1 MTARLASRGAL
12 AARFATWSDR
22 PTIVAIAAM
31 NAITGLAV
39 LILLGP
45 ASFGADAATYRDC
58 ALAAAGGGACGFL
71 YSPLMAITARPLTLV
86 SPPAA
91 GVAMTLIGLSVLAA
105 GVALETRG
113 RDRPD
118 RLLVGLAA
126 LSFAPV
132 VYDLLLGQITLL
144 IAGSVYLVVRRP
156 DGIRNGV
163 PLGVVLAL
171 APKPLLG
178 PVLVWMLVWRRRGL
192 AGAVIAALALTGL
205 GFVVAGPDAYRQ
217 WLGVL
222 TGAGSASVSGTF
234 ALSLSGS
241 FSLWPLD
248 PARLT
253 IAVTVVA
260 ATGWAI
266 IRDPSRGFVCA
277 LLAGLLLAPYTG
289 LYAAAILLLAVTP
302 ALAFAP
308 RATRVLALVANP
320 VIALALGL
328 VAWCIAALVACVP
341 RHPGREPHPA
351 VLDSADA

>member
-1 MTARLASRGAL
+1 MTASLVTRGAL

-22 PTIVAIAAM
+22 PTLVAIAAM

-58 ALAAAGGGACGFL
+58 AVAAAKGGACGFL
-71 YSPLMAITARPLTLV
+71 YSPLMTLAAMPLTWV
-86 SPPAA
+86 SPVVA

-113 RDRPD
+113 GSGLD

-126 LSFAPV
+126 LGFAPV

-144 IAGSVYLVVRRP
+144 IAGSIYLVVRRP
-156 DGIRNGV
+156 DGLRNGIPV
-163 PLGVVLAL
+163 GVVLAL

-192 AGAVIAALALTGL
+192 GGAASTALALTGFGL
-205 GFVVAGPDAYRQ
+205 VIAGPEAYRQ

-222 TGAGSASVSGTF
+222 TGAGAASVSGTF
-234 ALSLSGS
+234 SLSLSGS

-248 PARLT
+248 QARLA
-253 IAVTVVA
+253 IAAVVAA
-260 ATGWAI
+260 ATGWMI
-266 IRDPSRGFVCA
+266 LRDPQRGFVSA

-289 LYAAAILLLAVTP
+289 LYAAAILVLAVTP

-308 RATRVLALVANP
+308 RATRVLAFVANP
-320 VIALALGL
+320 VMALALGL
-328 VAWCIAALVACVP
+328 VGWCLVALLACVP
-341 RHPGREPHPA
+341 WHPGRGHGRA
-351 VLDSADA
+351 ALDSVDA